1 MKASYWYKYVFLDV
15 FQSYRE
21 GAVAALGSVKP
32 GGKIGSC
39 SRSLCSAAAAF
50 HHLLFSWHSPASN
63 PLYSSL
69 FHCSAS
75 ACIALCLVGISILYF
90 VAAIWEG
97 ASWSPASK
105 LTQGVGF
112 HRRHVLGHKASTPDR
127 GALIGQFEGGRFNL
141 FER

>member
-1 MKASYWYKYVFLDV
+1 MQVMETSNESKLLVQICFLDV

-75 ACIALCLVGISILYF
+75 PCALHSVWLELAYTLLCGCHLGRGELESSKQADARSWISQ
-90 VAAIWEG
+90 AARTG
-97 ASWSPASK
+97 SQGFDTRQRCSHWS
-105 LTQGVGF
+105 
-112 HRRHVLGHKASTPDR
+112 
-127 GALIGQFEGGRFNL
+127 I
-141 FER
+141 